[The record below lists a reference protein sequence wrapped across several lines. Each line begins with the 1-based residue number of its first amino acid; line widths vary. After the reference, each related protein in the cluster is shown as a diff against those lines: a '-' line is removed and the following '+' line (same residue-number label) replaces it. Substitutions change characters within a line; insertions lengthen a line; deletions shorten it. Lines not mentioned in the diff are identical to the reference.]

1 LGVSVIKGFLG
12 TLNTNLAYL
21 KENAKK
27 KLNNLEYNLKE
38 RIKNPRIFIYTT
50 ALLCPVFSSF

>member
-1 LGVSVIKGFLG
+1 VSVIKGSLG

-38 RIKNPRIFIYTT
+38 RIKNPLDKIS
-50 ALLCPVFSSF
+50 FSSKHSIP